1 MNINK
6 IIAVIIVVLLV
17 SLSIYMVLETGGSD
31 DDSADTKIITDM
43 RGVAVKMKED
53 PTNVVIVDK
62 GFIAQSMIALGVE
75 DRIVATGGL
84 VRTGNELTT
93 TRDTLYLCPDIIS
106 LPNIGYTSYGGF
118 NLETL
123 MSVEPDLVIW
133 RQTNY
138 IKEDQITTNTMEAI
152 SENLKVP
159 LFVINDPGCD
169 SEPSLETNYEGIR
182 LLGDIFNVETKAD
195 HLVEYLQYRIS
206 DITNVTSVVND
217 TERPTMMFL
226 GLAGGGSGY
235 VYGKDYGNS
244 LFAEEVAMV
253 QNVYPEFGYSLMS
266 AEQLIELDPDVIILV
281 DGPVNPIVSN
291 IYNNSDYDVLRN
303 MSAIKDHRVHSIGQ
317 MSWWSEFMLNFPSIL
332 MIEAK
337 AAHPQ
342 LFEDFGVLEW
352 MADYDMG
359 LYGLNETQLSE
370 MMFAQKLYWME
381 TTDF

>member
-1 MNINK
+1 MKYNK
-6 IIAVIIVVLLV
+6 IFAALIVVILV
-17 SLSIYMVLETGGSD
+17 SVSLLMIFQNQAPDSDSD
-31 DDSADTKIITDM
+31 DTKTITDM
-43 RGVAVKMKED
+43 RGVEVEMKAD
-53 PTNVVIVDK
+53 PMNVVIVDK

-84 VRTGNELTT
+84 VRTGNEKIT
-93 TRDTLYLCPDIIS
+93 TRDTLYLCPEIIS

-152 SENLKVP
+152 SGRLNVP

-169 SEPSLETNYEGIR
+169 SEPSLETNYRGIMM
-182 LLGDIFNVETKAD
+182 LGEIFNVETEAT
-195 HLVEYLQYRIS
+195 HLVDYLRDRIT
-206 DITNVTSVVND
+206 DITNVTSMVND

-253 QNVYPEFGYSLMS
+253 QNVYPEFGYVLMS

-281 DGPVNPIVSN
+281 DGPVNPIISN
-291 IYNNSDYDVLRN
+291 IYNNTEYDVLRN
-303 MSAIKDHRVHSIGQ
+303 MSAIRDHRVHSIGQ

-342 LFEDFGVLEW
+342 LFEDFSVLDW
-352 MADYDMG
+352 MADYDAG
-359 LYGLNETQLSE
+359 LYGLNETQVNDL
-370 MMFAQKLYWME
+370 MFAQKLYWME
-381 TTDF
+381 TTDY

>member
-1 MNINK
+1 MITNK
-6 IIAVIIVVLLV
+6 IFAAIIVALLISV
-17 SLSIYMVLETGGSD
+17 SFYMVLQTGMPE
-31 DDSADTKIITDM
+31 DDSDGTKTITDM
-43 RGVAVKMKED
+43 RGVNVRMKDD
-53 PTNVVIVDK
+53 PTRVVIVDK

-93 TRDTLYLCPDIIS
+93 TRDTLFLCPEIIS

-138 IKEDQITTNTMEAI
+138 INEDQITTNTMDAI
-152 SENLKVP
+152 SGRLNIP

-182 LLGDIFNVETKAD
+182 LLGDIFNVKPKANG
-195 HLVEYLQYRIS
+195 LVEYLQDSIR
-206 DITNVTSVVND
+206 DITNVTSLVND

-235 VYGKDYGNS
+235 VYGRDYGNS

-253 QNVYPEFGYSLMS
+253 QNVYPEFGYTLMS
-266 AEQLIELDPDVIILV
+266 AEQLIELDPDVIVLV
-281 DGPVNPIVSN
+281 DGPVNPIISN

-303 MSAIKDHRVHSIGQ
+303 MSAIKDNRVHSIGQ

-342 LFEDFGVLEW
+342 LFEDFSVLNW
-352 MADYDMG
+352 MKDYNMG
-359 LYGLNETQLSE
+359 LYGLNDTQVGD